1 MLRRE
6 LDISVALEEF
16 WTDRQVVL
24 GSISNEAQRFK
35 TFAANR
41 VQLGESQRFNNGIMY
56 HLRVTLQITHLEKV
70 HRWFSDPSFLWSKDR
85 DWLKL

>member
-16 WTDRQVVL
+16 WTDHQVVL

-41 VQLGESQRFNNGIMY
+41 VQLVESQRFNNGIMY
-56 HLRVTLQITHLEKV
+56 HLRVTLQIMHPE
-70 HRWFSDPSFLWSKDR
+70 D
-85 DWLKL
+85 

>member
-56 HLRVTLQITHLEKV
+56 HLR
-70 HRWFSDPSFLWSKDR
+70 
-85 DWLKL
+85 